1 VVRRDIVLRLEAI
14 EKAKAEPWASLSPR
28 IVDPVVQASWQR
40 CAPVLDACRSTAPVD
55 PAEETRERWDASPI
69 RRAVPGLVAR
79 LEDAARDSDLAA
91 AIADADGRVLWQYI
105 PRWLRSRGEAIGFT
119 PGGVWH
125 EVTSGTNGVGL
136 ALAADRPVTVFATEH
151 WLSPVAEWVC
161 YAAPVHDVDGTQIGA
176 IDLSVTYRHANPL
189 GQATVAS
196 MAGLVE
202 HELRARDR
210 LPRELIGPR
219 LDLRVL
225 GEPVAL
231 LDGRRLRLTLRQYE
245 ILTTLALGGP
255 STLERLHARLY
266 GDRRVSIATLKAEIS
281 HLRRSLDGRLESR
294 PYRLTLPVRL
304 DATEAHDRLAVGDVE
319 GAARLYD
326 GQLLGTS
333 ESPFLVD
340 ERHRLDVALR
350 IALLAHAP
358 TGAVHRYAAV
368 HPYDTEV
375 LERAIRQAAT
385 DDPLVPGIV
394 ARLAVANQRG

>member
-14 EKAKAEPWASLSPR
+14 EKAKAEPWASPSPSV
-28 IVDPVVQASWQR
+28 VDPVVQASWQR
-40 CAPVLDACRSTAPVD
+40 CAPALDACRPTAPVD
-55 PAEETRERWDASPI
+55 PAEDTRERWDASPI
-69 RRAVPGLVAR
+69 RRAVPGLVAQ

-91 AIADADGRVLWQYI
+91 AIADADGRLLWQYI

-151 WLSPVAEWVC
+151 WLSPVGEWVC

-176 IDLSVTYRHANPL
+176 IDLSITYRHANPL
-189 GQATVAS
+189 GQVTVAS

-202 HELRARDR
+202 HELRSRDR
-210 LPRELIGPR
+210 LPRELLGPR

-231 LDGRRLRLTLRQYE
+231 LDGQRLRLTLRQYE

-304 DATEAHDRLAVGDVE
+304 DVTEAHDRLAVGDVE

-350 IALLAHAP
+350 TALLAHAP

-375 LERAIRQAAT
+375 LERAIRQAAA

-394 ARLAVANQRG
+394 ARLAVANQGG

>member
-14 EKAKAEPWASLSPR
+14 EKAKAEPWASPSPPV
-28 IVDPVVQASWQR
+28 VDPVVLASWQR
-40 CAPVLDACRSTAPVD
+40 CAPVLDACLSTAPVD
-55 PAEETRERWDASPI
+55 PAEDTRERWDASPI
-69 RRAVPGLVAR
+69 RRAVPGLVAQ

-91 AIADADGRVLWQYI
+91 AIADADGRLLWQYI

-125 EVTSGTNGVGL
+125 EATSGTNGIGL

-151 WLSPVAEWVC
+151 WLSPVGEWVC
-161 YAAPVHDVDGTQIGA
+161 YGAPVHDVDGTQIGA
-176 IDLSVTYRHANPL
+176 IDLSITYRRANPL

-196 MAGLVE
+196 MARLVE
-202 HELRARDR
+202 HELRSRDR
-210 LPRELIGPR
+210 LPREQLGPR

-225 GEPVAL
+225 GEPVVL
-231 LDGRRLRLTLRQYE
+231 LGGRRLRLTLRQYE

-255 STLERLHARLY
+255 ATLARLHARLY
-266 GDRRVSIATLKAEIS
+266 GDRRVSVATLKAEIS

-304 DATEAHDRLAVGDVE
+304 DVTEAHDRLAVGDVE

-350 IALLAHAP
+350 TALLAHAP

-375 LERAIRQAAT
+375 LERAIVQAAA

-394 ARLAVANQRG
+394 ARLAVANQGA